1 MAQFICLYKGV
12 SSKNLSCSPMRAPPL
27 RHITLTSFMSPLEQW
42 TGGVL
47 LFILINDLNSR
58 TRQESNKCITDIGE
72 KLIIYL

>member
-1 MAQFICLYKGV
+1 MVQFIRPYKGV
-12 SSKNLSCSPMRAPPL
+12 SSKNLSYSPMRALQL

-47 LFILINDLNSR
+47 LFILINDLCSR
-58 TRQESNKCITDIGE
+58 TGEESNKCITDIGK